1 MTKARSWE
9 PTITVVFISLISTGL
24 SLVGQ
29 AAHEVNTGMGDIG
42 QIIANLGVV
51 GTLVW
56 YLYHN
61 TTKTIPD
68 LNDSHNKAVEKLVE
82 IHAENNEKIAN
93 QFISSLE
100 SERVSRAK
108 ELDSLKMW
116 IRSEASCQ
124 YHTTKEH
131 HNESH

>member
-9 PTITVVFISLISTGL
+9 PTITMVFIGLVSTGL
-24 SLVGQ
+24 SLIGQ
-29 AAHEVNTGMGDIG
+29 AAHEVDTGMGDIG
-42 QIIANLGVV
+42 QIVANLGVV

-82 IHAENNEKIAN
+82 IHAENNEKIATN
-93 QFISSLE
+93 FTKTLLDE
-100 SERVSRAK
+100 ERITRAK
-108 ELDSLKMW
+108 ELDSLKQW

-124 YHTTKEH
+124 YHHTKEQP
-131 HNESH
+131 